1 MLLATDRV
9 KSESYLTPT
18 EMNTDQNFI
27 SHFYLF
33 SNYIVGVCP
42 MKDIVLASWDTARNK
57 TDKKPT
63 PIFRQA
69 YVSKE
74 GNNKLAN

>member
-1 MLLATDRV
+1 
-9 KSESYLTPT
+9 
-18 EMNTDQNFI
+18 MNTDQNFI

-57 TDKKPT
+57 TDKNHCLPG
-63 PIFRQA
+63 A
-69 YVSKE
+69 YVLKE
-74 GNNKLAN
+74 GNNKLTN